1 MLSNIEVQ
9 LQLRERLECVNPSLK
24 PFFCGKKA
32 AIVLAGIAAIT
43 KLISHEKSN
52 NTVTHHQLDEFDRML
67 EQEGLT
73 KLISLYKERQFTK
86 LGYSAASVLQAL
98 PQITKLLMETGKSN
112 LLIEACKLYVNCEL
126 FITEV
131 HSYLTVS
138 ENIKKLLIECV
149 LKKLKVLSCN
159 MAWNM
164 VMELVSFLH
173 VKLHNFINCN
183 LRN

>member
-173 VKLHNFINCN
+173 VKLHNFIHCN
-183 LRN
+183 PRN

>member
-52 NTVTHHQLDEFDRML
+52 NTVTLADEFDRML

-98 PQITKLLMETGKSN
+98 PQIAKLLMETWKSN

-149 LKKLKVLSCN
+149 LKKLKVL
-159 MAWNM
+159 

-183 LRN
+183 PRN

>member
-43 KLISHEKSN
+43 ELISHEKSN
-52 NTVTHHQLDEFDRML
+52 NTVTLADEFDRML

-183 LRN
+183 PRN

>member
-9 LQLRERLECVNPSLK
+9 LQLCERLECVNPSLK

-52 NTVTHHQLDEFDRML
+52 NTVTLADEFDRML

-98 PQITKLLMETGKSN
+98 PQIAKLLMETWKSN

-126 FITEV
+126 FMTEV

-183 LRN
+183 PRN